1 MKKLRNYIFI
11 LLISIFVGLAAL
23 FIVYLLPTDRMEAN
37 VRSSID
43 IFYTEG
49 VYPQQAKGYKSS
61 QLDNETDAIRL
72 CAPAPVANNKGITPN
87 TKAKEVIRI
96 GRKRTCPASKAAS
109 LIELPSARKSRA
121 NSTIK
126 IPFFAESATNRI
138 MPICVC

>member
-1 MKKLRNYIFI
+1 MKNLRNYIFI

-61 QLDNETDAIRL
+61 QLDNETDAILPKTVLR
-72 CAPAPVANNKGITPN
+72 
-87 TKAKEVIRI
+87 
-96 GRKRTCPASKAAS
+96 SKMRCVFPELRFPILRPAAS
-109 LIELPSARKSRA
+109 
-121 NSTIK
+121 T
-126 IPFFAESATNRI
+126 
-138 MPICVC
+138 